1 MDFKKRGA
9 GGTPGGI
16 GNFIFG
22 TLLSLIG
29 LYLLASQVTV
39 TTAFWGRWN
48 IYGGI
53 GVSPFGVTMIVMMIG
68 IVLMFVDGRSRL
80 GWGIVLASLLFTI
93 VGIIANLR
101 IYFAPTSLYVT
112 MIILALIASGI
123 GLIVQGLRPFR

>member
-1 MDFKKRGA
+1 MDLKNRGA

-22 TLLSLIG
+22 AVLALIG
-29 LYLLASQVTV
+29 LYLLAQQVTV
-39 TTAFWGRWN
+39 TTSFWGGRSFLG
-48 IYGGI
+48 Y
-53 GVSPFGVTMIVMMIG
+53 GVSPFGLTMIVMMIG
-68 IVLMFVDGRSRL
+68 IVLMFIDGRSRL
-80 GWGIVLASLLFTI
+80 GWGIVLACLLFTV

-112 MIILALIASGI
+112 IGILALLAVGI